1 MKIIGLTGGI
11 GSGKT
16 TVAKLFEELGV
27 PVYNSDLKAKK
38 LMQNSKELRTAIIDL
53 LGKESYVLQKL
64 NKKYIADKIFDDKE
78 LLQKL
83 NAIVHPAVR
92 QDFIKWAKKKS
103 APYVIQEAAILF
115 ENNSYKTFDKI
126 ILVKAPKEV
135 RLQRVLTRDAI
146 SEKEILTRMENQW
159 DDSKKIPLADYVI
172 ENTDLEKTKIQV
184 EKIHHELTKMVA

>member
-38 LMQNSKELRTAIIDL
+38 LMQNSKELRTAVIDL

-92 QDFIKWAKKKS
+92 QDFIKWAKRKS

-115 ENNSYKTFDKI
+115 ENNSYMTFDKI

-135 RLQRVLTRDAI
+135 RVQRVLTRDAI

>member
-38 LMQNSKELRTAIIDL
+38 LMQNSKELRTAVMDL
-53 LGKESYVLQKL
+53 LGEESYKLQRL
-64 NKKYIADKIFDDKE
+64 NKKYIADKIFEDKE

-92 QDFIKWAKKKS
+92 QDFFKWVKKKRT
-103 APYVIQEAAILF
+103 PYVIQEAAILF

-146 SEKEILTRMENQW
+146 SEKEILARMENQW

-172 ENTDLEKTKIQV
+172 ENTDLGKTKLQV